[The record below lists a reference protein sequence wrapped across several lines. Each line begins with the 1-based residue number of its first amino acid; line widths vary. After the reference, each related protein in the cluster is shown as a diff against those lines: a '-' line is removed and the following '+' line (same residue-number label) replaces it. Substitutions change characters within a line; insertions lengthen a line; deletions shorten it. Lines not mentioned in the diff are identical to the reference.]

1 MSTVTTSPLSVM
13 ITGGASGIGEATAR
27 KIIASGGHAGIAD
40 RDEARAA
47 ALCKELGD
55 RAHWVACDAS
65 NEASVA
71 AAHAALA
78 AKLPPL
84 TGLLA
89 SAAVIPRARG
99 TEDVTVDVFWATVDS
114 HLRWTYI
121 ADRIVGLE
129 MAKRGAGSIV
139 NVASVL
145 AYRPSPVTGYSE
157 GKTAVVN
164 LTQSLAVEWARKGV
178 RVNAVAPGWT
188 DTPFLDAR
196 RAKGGFGDIVDA
208 VPQHRMIAPSEI
220 AEVIYFLLSPASSAV
235 TGSTILCD
243 AGYVAGTGW
252 APAGGLPKGN

>member
-1 MSTVTTSPLSVM
+1 MSSPPLSVM

-27 KIIASGGHAGIAD
+27 RVVAAGGHVGIAD
-40 RDEARAA
+40 RDQTRAEALVR
-47 ALCKELGD
+47 ELGD

-65 NEASVA
+65 SEDSVA

-78 AKLPPL
+78 AKLPPIN
-84 TGLLA
+84 GLLA
-89 SAAVIPRARG
+89 SAAVVPRARG

-121 ADRIVGLE
+121 ADRVVGRE

-188 DTPFLDAR
+188 DTPFLDVR
-196 RAKGGFGDIVDA
+196 RTKGFDDITNA
-208 VPQHRMIAPSEI
+208 VPQGRMIAAAEI
-220 AEVIYFLLSPASSAV
+220 AEVVYFLLSPASSAV